1 MRKIILLA
9 IALAIGLFAPSADAQ
24 IGITYFPGPGMTS
37 IPPACSPGNPT
48 GQMDFSVCSNIAI
61 TAALW

>member
-1 MRKIILLA
+1 MKTLIVALL
-9 IALAIGLFAPSADAQ
+9 IAAAFLIGIAHAQ
-24 IGITYFPGPGMTS
+24 MGITYFPGPGMTS
-37 IPPACSPGNPT
+37 TPAACSPGNPT

>member
-1 MRKIILLA
+1 MRM
-9 IALAIGLFAPSADAQ
+9 IALAFALCAALVAGLAHAQ

-37 IPPACSPGNPT
+37 TPASCSPGNAT